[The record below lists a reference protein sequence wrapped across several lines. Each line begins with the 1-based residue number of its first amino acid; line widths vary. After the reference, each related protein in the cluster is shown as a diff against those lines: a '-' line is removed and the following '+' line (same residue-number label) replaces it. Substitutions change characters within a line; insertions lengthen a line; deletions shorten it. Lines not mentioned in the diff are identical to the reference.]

1 MLSSKKTG
9 NQTKKLM
16 AFQQE
21 SRRFFRVECVLRV
34 EFRLHNHEVWFPAD
48 VLDLSIAGMKVR
60 FNPFQRGR
68 TLRPEIF
75 EWTNSRFRFPLKA
88 EFFHLEGHFLKV
100 YQRNAGLFTAG
111 VEFDEP
117 SAEDQFL
124 LVELYAEFRRR
135 GGLV

>member
-1 MLSSKKTG
+1 MLSSKKPGKHARET
-9 NQTKKLM
+9 TLS
-16 AFQQE
+16 QQE
-21 SRRFFRVECVLRV
+21 GRRFFRVECVLRI
-34 EFRLHNHEVWFPAD
+34 EFRLQSHEAWISAD
-48 VLDLSIAGMKVR
+48 VLDMSVAGMKVR